1 MNWRAW
7 VYDKLRLGPAV
18 TSIVA
23 ERIYSSGELE
33 AAPKDKPFIVLR
45 FDDETPEIEEASFQ
59 DVTVW
64 VHDEPGSYVRIDEA
78 LSAVRTTL
86 EGPVV
91 APDGVYATW
100 LGDSPDLADDA
111 RQTLVRNS
119 AFRLA
124 GRR

>member
-7 VYDKLRLGPAV
+7 VYDRLRTSTPV
-18 TSIVA
+18 TNIVGD
-23 ERIYSSGELE
+23 RIYSAGELE
-33 AAPKDKPFIVLR
+33 ATPKLKPFMVLR
-45 FDDETPEIEEASFQ
+45 FDTETPEIEEASFQ

-64 VHDEPGSYVRIDEA
+64 VHNEPGSYVDIDAA
-78 LSAVRTTL
+78 LAAIRQTL
-86 EGPVV
+86 EGPVA